1 MIAMDTPA
9 PSGVLAPKEIAMSDT
24 RETIYRDDLQNL
36 LNTTVDD
43 KLNEMGLVVAWGY
56 ATVMPRM
63 IVPEGECNWT
73 YDWEPT
79 DTEADD
85 VARSVIEAIQQ
96 QYDMKPR

>member
-1 MIAMDTPA
+1 MDTPA
-9 PSGVLAPKEIAMSDT
+9 SCGVLVAKESAMSDA

-43 KLNEMGLVVAWGY
+43 KLHDMGLVVAWGY

-85 VARSVIEAIQQ
+85 IARSVIEEFQQ
-96 QYDMKPR
+96 RYDMVAR